1 MSKKHSLS
9 KSFAY
14 AFEGLGAAFKNQP
27 NFRIQAV
34 IAILSLFLATALK
47 FSWLEMSILILTA
60 STVLILELI
69 NTALEALVDL
79 VSEEIKPKAK
89 IAKDVSAAAVLL
101 SAILSVVVGIFLFL
115 PKLFKLWS

>member
-1 MSKKHSLS
+1 MSKKYSLS
-9 KSFAY
+9 KSFAC
-14 AFEGLGAAFKNQP
+14 AFEGLAIAFKNEP

-34 IAILSLFLATALK
+34 IAILSLFLAIALK

-60 STVLILELI
+60 GTVLILELI

-89 IAKDVSAAAVLL
+89 IAKDISAAAVLL
-101 SAILSVVVGIFLFL
+101 SAILSVVIGIFLFL
-115 PKLFKLWS
+115 PKLFKL